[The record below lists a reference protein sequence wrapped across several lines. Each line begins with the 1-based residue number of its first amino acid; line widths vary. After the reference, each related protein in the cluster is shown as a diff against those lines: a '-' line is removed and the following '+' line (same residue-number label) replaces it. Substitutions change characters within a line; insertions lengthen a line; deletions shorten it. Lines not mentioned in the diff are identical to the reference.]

1 MFSFIFLSSNLAVVL
16 PEKSYNKMN
25 LKTVKAIGQQSPAST
40 IRDESHLTCSCR

>member
-16 PEKSYNKMN
+16 PEESYNKMN
-25 LKTVKAIGQQSPAST
+25 LKTVKAIGQRSPAST